1 MILSS
6 VSILLKAGIINSELI
21 VVSSEKL
28 EKLEDNSLSDC
39 SNIISV
45 QNIHRLFPNTNVVAE
60 LSKASSIRFMKFR
73 AKECVSK
80 HLIKI

>member
-1 MILSS
+1 MST
-6 VSILLKAGIINSELI
+6 LLKAGITNSELI
-21 VVSSEKL
+21 VVSTEKF
-28 EKLEDNSLSDC
+28 EKLEDDSLSDC

-73 AKECVSK
+73 ADDVRF
-80 HLIKI
+80 

>member
-1 MILSS
+1 MST
-6 VSILLKAGIINSELI
+6 LLKAGIMNGELI

-28 EKLEDNSLSDC
+28 EKLEDNSLTDC

-60 LSKASSIRFMKFR
+60 LSRASSIRFMKFR
-73 AKECVSK
+73 AKEYVSQ
-80 HLIKI
+80 IK